1 MKNKNGNLLTAQ
13 EVAQFL
19 NISARTLSRWK
30 LNRIRI
36 GKRVYYEQFERVIY
50 NASSDF
56 HINFPDDKEYFAL
69 FVENGMLKYFAF
81 DNEDEAER
89 RINSF
94 TCKLDDSTQY
104 CIVPRSV
111 AEMVGREH
119 EFYQYQEAMADSDD
133 EAAEYRQR
141 QKEIINFIFSSK

>member
-1 MKNKNGNLLTAQ
+1 MENAATMETLLS
-13 EVAQFL
+13 E
-19 NISARTLSRWK
+19 
-30 LNRIRI
+30 IRLVLQ
-36 GKRVYYEQFERVIY
+36 GLLDAGYNEQFERVIY

-94 TCKLDDSTQY
+94 TDKLDDPTQY

-119 EFYQYQEAMADSDD
+119 EFYQYQEAMADSDAD
-133 EAAEYRQR
+133 AKEYRQK
-141 QKEIINFIFSSK
+141 QNEIIDFVFSSQ

>member
-1 MKNKNGNLLTAQ
+1 
-13 EVAQFL
+13 
-19 NISARTLSRWK
+19 
-30 LNRIRI
+30 
-36 GKRVYYEQFERVIY
+36 
-50 NASSDF
+50 
-56 HINFPDDKEYFAL
+56 
-69 FVENGMLKYFAF
+69 MLKYFAF

>member
-1 MKNKNGNLLTAQ
+1 MENAATMSTLLHEIELVLQGLLDAGY
-13 EVAQFL
+13 
-19 NISARTLSRWK
+19 N
-30 LNRIRI
+30 
-36 GKRVYYEQFERVIY
+36 EQFERVIY

-69 FVENGMLKYFAF
+69 FVENGRLKYFAF
-81 DNEDEAER
+81 DNEDEADR

>member
-1 MKNKNGNLLTAQ
+1 MENAATMSTLLHEIELVLQGLLDAGY
-13 EVAQFL
+13 
-19 NISARTLSRWK
+19 N
-30 LNRIRI
+30 
-36 GKRVYYEQFERVIY
+36 EQFERVIY
-50 NASSDF
+50 NASSDI
-56 HINFPDDKEYFAL
+56 HINFPDDKEYCAL

>member
-1 MKNKNGNLLTAQ
+1 MENAATMETLLEELGYALQGLLDTGY
-13 EVAQFL
+13 
-19 NISARTLSRWK
+19 N
-30 LNRIRI
+30 
-36 GKRVYYEQFERVIY
+36 EQFERVIY

>member
-1 MKNKNGNLLTAQ
+1 MENAATMETLLS
-13 EVAQFL
+13 E
-19 NISARTLSRWK
+19 
-30 LNRIRI
+30 IRLVLQ
-36 GKRVYYEQFERVIY
+36 GLLDAGYNEQFERVIY

-94 TCKLDDSTQY
+94 TDQARRSDSILY
-104 CIVPRSV
+104 CSSFSCRN
-111 AEMVGREH
+111 GW
-119 EFYQYQEAMADSDD
+119 
-133 EAAEYRQR
+133 QR
-141 QKEIINFIFSSK
+141 T

>member
-1 MKNKNGNLLTAQ
+1 MENAATMGTLLHEIELVLQGLLDAGY
-13 EVAQFL
+13 
-19 NISARTLSRWK
+19 N
-30 LNRIRI
+30 
-36 GKRVYYEQFERVIY
+36 EQFERVIY

-56 HINFPDDKEYFAL
+56 HINFPDGKEYFAL

-119 EFYQYQEAMADSDD
+119 EFHQYQEAMAESDD